1 MGYACGHTKKRGEKK
16 TAPDQRDECVFPL
29 IQRALK
35 EYAKG
40 LCTQSGL
47 ARKLDD
53 WGLEEIRGSKTQA
66 QLVDRLLG
74 RNLKFYSGILVNP
87 WTGDEHEGLHEP
99 MISKEESEQIRLVR
113 SGKAFTVRRDR
124 SNPEFPLR
132 RVVLCAGCSGPLTG
146 SASRGNGGRYAYYHC
161 ARRGCLHYGKGI
173 PKVRMEKDFAEYLAA
188 ITPGRTFWALLRETV
203 VKYWA
208 DKSLQ
213 TDLSAKKWKNM
224 MATLKERRQR
234 VFDMRE
240 DGSYTKDEFQERRD
254 AIDMEIAAVKNSIT
268 VSQPDGF
275 DPVAALEYASDFL
288 AALGRSWS
296 ELLPQGRARF
306 QRLVLPQGI
315 PYDRNSGFGTTTL
328 GLIYELNQRFSAS
341 DSRNVR
347 PAGLEPATNG
357 LKGHCSTIELWA
369 QKPTAWLLRGKLP

>member
-1 MGYACGHTKKRGEKK
+1 
-16 TAPDQRDECVFPL
+16 
-29 IQRALK
+29 
-35 EYAKG
+35 
-40 LCTQSGL
+40 
-47 ARKLDD
+47 
-53 WGLEEIRGSKTQA
+53 
-66 QLVDRLLG
+66 
-74 RNLKFYSGILVNP
+74 
-87 WTGDEHEGLHEP
+87 
-99 MISKEESEQIRLVR
+99 
-113 SGKAFTVRRDR
+113 
-124 SNPEFPLR
+124 
-132 RVVLCAGCSGPLTG
+132 
-146 SASRGNGGRYAYYHC
+146 
-161 ARRGCLHYGKGI
+161 
-173 PKVRMEKDFAEYLAA
+173 
-188 ITPGRTFWALLRETV
+188 
-203 VKYWA
+203 
-208 DKSLQ
+208 
-213 TDLSAKKWKNM
+213 